1 MSRRRKIGRPL
12 LVVAAGTAAL
22 AYACGTSEISGNLIA
37 INPEAGPDMG
47 VSETSGNLL
56 PADVQ
61 APDTSVPDAGD
72 GGDATTD
79 APKDAPGDG
88 G

>member
-12 LVVAAGTAAL
+12 LVVVAGTAAL
-22 AYACGTSEISGNLIA
+22 AYACGTSEVSGNLIA
-37 INPEAGPDMG
+37 FEPDAGRDMG

-56 PADVQ
+56 PADVNQ
-61 APDTSVPDAGD
+61 PDTSKQDAGD
-72 GGDATTD
+72 AATD